1 MSEKIE
7 SLIANVQKAEASLHH
22 ELENRNA
29 KIRKKLSRMDDELK
43 RRQMLLKTNVF
54 RYVARAN
61 ILFVITAPV
70 IYSLI
75 VPFALL
81 DLMVSVYQHICFRVY
96 KIPLVR
102 RSEYFSY
109 DRTRL
114 NYLNIIEKINCAYCS
129 YGNGTIA
136 YAREVASRTERF
148 WCPIKH
154 ARQIEG
160 THKYYPFFEE
170 YGDGEN
176 YKPNLSRHRASLTQ
190 STQEELR

>member
-7 SLIANVQKAEASLHH
+7 TLIARLQKIESELHTA
-22 ELENRNA
+22 LEQRSE
-29 KIRKKLSRMDDELK
+29 KIRKSLARMDKEVV
-43 RRQMLLKTNVF
+43 RRQKLLKTNVF
-54 RYVARAN
+54 RYIAQAN
-61 ILFVITAPV
+61 ILYIITAPV

-75 VPFALL
+75 IPFALL
-81 DLMVSVYQHICFRVY
+81 DLMVTIYQHICFRVY
-96 KIPLVR
+96 KIPLVK

-154 ARQIEG
+154 AQQIEG
-160 THKYYPFFEE
+160 THKYYSLFEE
-170 YGDGEN
+170 YGDGDN
-176 YKPNLSRHRASLTQ
+176 YKPNLSKHRTTLSK
-190 STQEELR
+190 SEPDPE

>member
-1 MSEKIE
+1 MSDKINA
-7 SLIANVQKAEASLHH
+7 LIARMQKAEANLHS
-22 ELENRNA
+22 ELENRSV
-29 KIRKKLSRMDDELK
+29 KVRERLSRMDDEVK
-43 RRQMLLKTNVF
+43 RRQRLLKTNVF
-54 RYVARAN
+54 RYIARAN
-61 ILFVITAPV
+61 ILIIITAPV

-75 VPFALL
+75 IPFVLL
-81 DLMVSVYQHICFRVY
+81 DLMVSIYQHICFRVY

-102 RSEYFSY
+102 RSDYFSY

-114 NYLNIIEKINCAYCS
+114 NYLNIIEKLNCAYCS

-154 ARQIEG
+154 AQRIEG

-170 YGDGEN
+170 YGDGDN
-176 YKPNLSRHRASLTQ
+176 YQPNLRKHRAALKTNQ
-190 STQEELR
+190 AKY

>member
-1 MSEKIE
+1 MSDKINA
-7 SLIANVQKAEASLHH
+7 LIARMQKAEANLHS
-22 ELENRNA
+22 ELENRSV
-29 KIRKKLSRMDDELK
+29 KVRERLSRMDDEVK
-43 RRQMLLKTNVF
+43 RRQRLLKTNVF
-54 RYVARAN
+54 RYIARAN
-61 ILFVITAPV
+61 ILIIITAPV

-75 VPFALL
+75 IPFALL
-81 DLMVSVYQHICFRVY
+81 DLMVSIYQHICFRVY

-114 NYLNIIEKINCAYCS
+114 NYLNIIEKLNCAYCS

-154 ARQIEG
+154 VQRIQG
-160 THKYYPFFEE
+160 THKYYLLFEE
-170 YGDGEN
+170 YGDGDN
-176 YKPNLSRHRASLTQ
+176 YQPNLSKHRTALKQTK
-190 STQEELR
+190 